1 MTNIIACIDGS
12 GLSEYVTTASV
23 WAAKQMGCPLTLL
36 HSLEKETVR
45 TDEDLSGSIGL
56 GSREHLLDELVALD
70 AQRAKLALEHG
81 KVILENARAYAQK
94 AGATLV
100 EEIQRHGDL
109 VDALIDLD
117 DETRLI
123 VIGRLGVNHTMDA
136 HTVGSHI
143 ERVARTLHK
152 PILISVG
159 QFKAPKNFMIAYD
172 GREAADNAIAR
183 IAQSPLLIGLPCH
196 LVMAGEDTPARRVK
210 LEEAQAMLEEEGFEV
225 TASILSGKIYPVLT
239 QYREDNNIELMAMG
253 AYAHSKVRQFFVG
266 SNTTKMIIESDI
278 PLLILR

>member
-1 MTNIIACIDGS
+1 
-12 GLSEYVTTASV
+12 
-23 WAAKQMGCPLTLL
+23 LL
-36 HSLEKETVR
+36 HSLEKDAVR
-45 TDEDLSGSIGL
+45 TDDDLSGSIGF

-70 AQRAKLALEHG
+70 EKRAKLALEHG
-81 KVILENARAYAQK
+81 KIVLENARAFANK
-94 AGATLV
+94 AGAKLV
-100 EEIQRHGDL
+100 EELQRHGDL
-109 VDALIDLD
+109 VENLLDLEE
-117 DETRLI
+117 ETRLV
-123 VIGRLGVNHTMDA
+123 VIGRLGISHTMDA

-159 QFKAPKNFMIAYD
+159 KFTTPKNFMIAYD

-196 LVMAGEDTPARRVK
+196 LVMAGDDTPERRAK
-210 LEEAQAMLEEEGFEV
+210 LEEAQTILEEEGFEV
-225 TASILSGKIYPVLT
+225 ISSIRPGKIYPVLT
-239 QYREDNNIELMAMG
+239 QYREENRIELMAMG

>member
-36 HSLEKETVR
+36 HSLEKQTVR
-45 TDEDLSGSIGL
+45 TDEDLSGSIGF

-81 KVILENARAYAQK
+81 KLILENARAYAQK
-94 AGATLV
+94 AGAKLV

-109 VDALIDLD
+109 IDALIDLE

-123 VIGRLGVNHTMDA
+123 VIGRLGINHTMDA

-196 LVMAGEDTPARRVK
+196 LVMAGEDTPARRAK

-225 TASILSGKIYPVLT
+225 AASILPGKIYPVLT
-239 QYREDNNIELMAMG
+239 QYREDHNIELMAMG

>member
-12 GLSEYVTTASV
+12 ALSEYVTTASV
-23 WAAKQMGCPLTLL
+23 WAAKQMGSPLTLL
-36 HSLEKETVR
+36 HSLEKETMR
-45 TDEDLSGSIGL
+45 TNDDLSGSIGF

-70 AQRAKLALEHG
+70 AKRAKLALEHG
-81 KVILENARAYAQK
+81 KLVLDNAKEFAKK
-94 AGATLV
+94 AGAKQIELL
-100 EEIQRHGDL
+100 QRHGDL
-109 VDALIDLD
+109 IDNLIDLEE
-117 DETRLI
+117 ETRLV
-123 VIGRLGVNHTMDA
+123 VIGRLGSSHTMDA

-159 QFKAPKNFMIAYD
+159 KFNAPKNFMIAYD

-196 LVMAGEDTPARRVK
+196 LVMAGEDTLERRTK
-210 LEEAQAMLEEEGFEV
+210 LEEAKAILEEEGFDV
-225 TASILSGKIYPVLT
+225 TATIQSGKIYPVLT
-239 QYREDNNIELMAMG
+239 QYRENNNIELMAMG

>member
-12 GLSEYVTTASV
+12 ALSEYVTTASV
-23 WAAKQMGCPLTLL
+23 WAAKQMGCSLTLL
-36 HSLEKETVR
+36 HSLEKDAVR
-45 TDEDLSGSIGL
+45 TDDDLSGSIGF

-70 AQRAKLALEHG
+70 EKRAKLALEHG
-81 KVILENARAYAQK
+81 KIVLENARAFANK
-94 AGATLV
+94 AGAKLV
-100 EEIQRHGDL
+100 EELQRHGDL
-109 VDALIDLD
+109 VENLLDLEE
-117 DETRLI
+117 ETRLV
-123 VIGRLGVNHTMDA
+123 VIGRLGISHTMDA

-159 QFKAPKNFMIAYD
+159 KFNTPKNFMIAYD

-196 LVMAGEDTPARRVK
+196 LVMAGDDTPERRAK
-210 LEEAQAMLEEEGFEV
+210 LEEAQTILEEEGFEV
-225 TASILSGKIYPVLT
+225 ISSIRPGKIYPVLT
-239 QYREDNNIELMAMG
+239 QYREENKIELMAMG